1 MPTENEMRQSRIF
14 QHLQEMRQ
22 SRIFQHLQAA
32 IRSPDGRQA
41 NIAAAMREIGD
52 TDEGFLMAFMSL
64 QQLAPS
70 APARRALGATQISR
84 RAKRDLWKAVADGNV
99 DRLHQ
104 YHHESPADLCVNSR
118 TGWTIVHE
126 AIERGHSGAMLTLVV
141 QLMGSDS
148 VNKKT
153 RTGLT
158 PAHVAASKCDTL
170 ALMALA
176 NLGAD
181 LSVLAADR
189 VQLRELQKQASEDPP
204 EPLEQARLMLATL
217 DPSALDQPKLDTMQI
232 DLATTK
238 TTLET
243 ASERVQREVVRR
255 ELAAVPRAEGQTC
268 AICLDRPP
276 NVTFVPC
283 GHKMTCEQCAERV
296 RECPNCRAPIRVRQ
310 RTYE

>member
-1 MPTENEMRQSRIF
+1 MPTENEMRQS
-14 QHLQEMRQ
+14 LNEMRQ

-32 IRSPDGRQA
+32 IRSPDGENRQA

-64 QQLAPS
+64 QQVLSPQQREQVLRT
-70 APARRALGATQISR
+70 PRLRRII
-84 RAKRDLWKAVADGNV
+84 KCDLWKAVTNGNV
-99 DRLHQ
+99 YRLGEYHQ
-104 YHHESPADLCVNSR
+104 GVPADLCVNSR

-126 AIERGHSGAMLTLVV
+126 AVEHGHSGAMLTLVV

-158 PAHVAASKCDTL
+158 PAHVAASKRDTV

-181 LSVLAADR
+181 LSVLSADR
-189 VQLRELQKQASEDPP
+189 VQLRELQKQASEAPEPP

-217 DPSALDQPKLDTMQI
+217 DPSALAQPKLETMQI

-243 ASERVQREVVRR
+243 ASERVQREVMRR
-255 ELAAVPRAEGQTC
+255 ELPRAEEQTC
-268 AICLDRPP
+268 AICLDRRP